1 MDRITINDIRALKDG
16 EGLTLE
22 GGKAITYASGWQ
34 VATEG
39 IETRDAARAMK
50 AVQFYGGTCGIW
62 FADGIYYVDK
72 SQRIETKE
80 EALEIGR
87 LHHQISIYGWAN
99 AELVYC

>member
-1 MDRITINDIRALKDG
+1 MKITINDIRALKDG

-22 GGKAITYASGWQ
+22 DGKAIVYASGWQ

-39 IETRDAARAMK
+39 IETTDAGKAME
-50 AVQFYGGTCGIW
+50 AVRQYGGTCGIW
-62 FADGIYYVDK
+62 FAEGIYYVDR
-72 SQRIETKE
+72 SRRVETKE

-87 LHHQISIYGWAN
+87 LFNQISIFGWAN

>member
-1 MDRITINDIRALKDG
+1 MKKVTIEDIRNLQDG

-22 GGKAITYASGWQ
+22 NGEPVIYFGGWQ

-39 IETRDAARAMK
+39 IETRDAAKAMK

-72 SQRIETKE
+72 SQRVETKE
-80 EALEIGR
+80 EALKIGR
-87 LHHQISIYGWAN
+87 LHNQISIYGWAN